1 MRFLLGF
8 IVVLV
13 IAWRWR
19 AWREARQLEKTKAK
33 SDPAMTANMVSCK
46 QCGLHIP
53 SNEAVTGRL
62 GSYCGTD
69 HRRQLEP

>member
-8 IVVLV
+8 LVVLV

-19 AWREARQLEKTKAK
+19 AWRESKQLMKRNTP
-33 SDPAMTANMVSCK
+33 SDPAVASDMLSCK

-53 SNEAVTGRL
+53 ANEAIAGKL
-62 GSYCGTD
+62 GSYCSTD
-69 HRRQLEP
+69 HRRQMEP

>member
-8 IVVLV
+8 LVVLV

-19 AWREARQLEKTKAK
+19 AWRESKQLEKRNTAP
-33 SDPAMTANMVSCK
+33 DPAVASDMVRCK

-53 SNEAVTGRL
+53 SNEAVLGRL
-62 GSYCGTD
+62 GSYCSTD